1 MNEILLKKSQ
11 IKEKQLELMKVGY
24 IREIKEIG
32 AQRVVSTVK
41 ESFELNKRLC
51 ELVEAYK
58 KAELELKEA
67 IEAYQAEA
75 LKGVKGVAI

>member
-1 MNEILLKKSQ
+1 MKESLLKETQ

-24 IREIKEIG
+24 IREIKDIG
-32 AQRVVSTVK
+32 ARLLTSTVK
-41 ESFELNKRLC
+41 ESYELNKRLC

-58 KAELELKEA
+58 RAEAELKDS

-75 LKGVKGVAI
+75 LKGVKGVAV